1 MKIEEVNKTVL
12 EFLKGVLKKE
22 GVIIK
27 TSKIE
32 EGWESQVEVIE
43 ESEYIKALGIPTKV
57 WDRNIYEV
65 KLNENLEVLSYE
77 RIEHYV
83 PAKKPSKP

>member
-1 MKIEEVNKTVL
+1 MKIEEINKTVL
-12 EFLKGVLKKE
+12 DFLKRIPKKE

-27 TSKIE
+27 TSKTD
-32 EGWESQVEVIE
+32 EGWESRVEVIE
-43 ESEYIKALGIPTKV
+43 ESEYIKALGIPTTV

-77 RIEHYV
+77 RIEQRV
-83 PAKKPSKP
+83 AIKKPPKP